1 MAIFD
6 LSPGNSL
13 AYDHVAPADGGF
25 TFVCFNA
32 LTGDR
37 SMWTTG
43 IGPAL
48 RDKGHGLLTYNL
60 RGQAD
65 SPFTFDAV
73 DEAAIV
79 ADALAL
85 LDHVRPARPVHVGLS
100 IGGLFA
106 LKAHLSGAGAA
117 GGAGAAEGLVL
128 INTLRRAGPRLDWL
142 NDAVARAAEVGG
154 LELLRDLF
162 APLLFNEEW
171 QAQNRANFLHDRSYA
186 PLPANDGALI
196 LLKSGATADWNVPYE
211 TVDVPV
217 LAVTGLQDHVFLEP
231 ADVAA
236 LCTRLPD
243 VERIDM
249 GDAGHMIPAE
259 RPEALAQAILDF
271 ADRLRA
277 DDTRA

>member
-1 MAIFD
+1 MAVFD

-13 AYDHVAPADGGF
+13 SYDHVAPADGGF

-32 LTGDR
+32 LTGDK

-43 IGPAL
+43 IGPVL
-48 RDKGHGLLTYNL
+48 QGKGHGLLTYDL

-65 SPFTFDAV
+65 SPFTFEAV
-73 DEAAIV
+73 DEATIV

-117 GGAGAAEGLVL
+117 EGLVL
-128 INTLRRAGPRLDWL
+128 INTLRRAGQRLDWL
-142 NDAVARAAEVGG
+142 NDAVARAAQVGG
-154 LELLRDLF
+154 LDLLRDLF

-171 QAQNRANFLHDRSYA
+171 QAQNRANFLHDRPYA

-196 LLKSGATADWNVPYE
+196 LLKSGATADWDVPYE
-211 TVDVPV
+211 AVDAPV

-236 LCTRLPD
+236 LCARIPN

-259 RPEALAQAILDF
+259 RPEALAHAILNF
-271 ADRLRA
+271 AGRLRA
-277 DDTRA
+277 GDTGA